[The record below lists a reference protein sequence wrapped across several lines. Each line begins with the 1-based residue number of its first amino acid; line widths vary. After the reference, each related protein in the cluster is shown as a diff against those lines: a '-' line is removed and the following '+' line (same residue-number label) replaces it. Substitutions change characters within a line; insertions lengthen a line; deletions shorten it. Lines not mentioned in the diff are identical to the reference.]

1 MGFSGYSDIQTA
13 YDAYW
18 KAQAWPI
25 ISTVCLVLGVIGAVV
40 LFFTF
45 LSARNDGKFTGFLG
59 WIYEFLNFRKL
70 LLEAILRI
78 IYMVLAVWLVLVG
91 LIYIFMGFGNFGQ
104 NLLGG
109 LAIAILGNVL
119 LRISYEFVMLLV
131 SICKNVSDINRKLG
145 GGKSSNDMNT
155 PTNPFM
161 SFTNNNR
168 PKPPVNPQAPVQ
180 QNPAA
185 PVNPVRPGAPVQQ
198 NPAAPVNPVRP
209 GAPVQQNPVA
219 PVTPARSGAPVQQNP
234 VAPVNPVSSDT
245 VPLNPAQR
253 PVPPVTNATVPLNPA
268 QRPAAPVQGGA
279 APMVFCRNCGKQFA
293 ADSAAC
299 PYCGTPRR
307 K

>member
-1 MGFSGYSDIQTA
+1 MGFSGYYDIQTA

-209 GAPVQQNPVA
+209 GAPV
-219 PVTPARSGAPVQQNP
+219 
-234 VAPVNPVSSDT
+234 NPVSSDT

-253 PVPPVTNATVPLNPA
+253 PVPPATNATVPLNPA

>member
-198 NPAAPVNPVRP
+198 NPAVPVNPVRP
-209 GAPVQQNPVA
+209 
-219 PVTPARSGAPVQQNP
+219 GAPVQQNP

-253 PVPPVTNATVPLNPA
+253 PVPPATNATVPLNPA

>member
-219 PVTPARSGAPVQQNP
+219 PV
-234 VAPVNPVSSDT
+234 NPVSSDT

-253 PVPPVTNATVPLNPA
+253 PVPPATNATVPLNPA
-268 QRPAAPVQGGA
+268 QRPTAPVQGGA

>member
-209 GAPVQQNPVA
+209 G
-219 PVTPARSGAPVQQNP
+219 TPVQQNP

-253 PVPPVTNATVPLNPA
+253 PVPPATNATVPLNPA

>member
-1 MGFSGYSDIQTA
+1 MGFSGYYDIQTA

-219 PVTPARSGAPVQQNP
+219 PV
-234 VAPVNPVSSDT
+234 NPVSSDT

-253 PVPPVTNATVPLNPA
+253 PVPPATNATVPLNPA

>member
-219 PVTPARSGAPVQQNP
+219 PV
-234 VAPVNPVSSDT
+234 NPVSSDT

-253 PVPPVTNATVPLNPA
+253 PVPPATNATVPLNPA

>member
-1 MGFSGYSDIQTA
+1 MGFSGYYDIQTA

-59 WIYEFLNFRKL
+59 WIYEFLNVRKL

-219 PVTPARSGAPVQQNP
+219 PV
-234 VAPVNPVSSDT
+234 NPVSSDT

-253 PVPPVTNATVPLNPA
+253 PVPPATNATVPLNPA